1 MTSSNVRGSAAYIYI
16 HICQGN
22 YHSYLCYSTTMTS
35 ESENR
40 NSFNEIIIDQ
50 SLPTTT
56 SIYDMN
62 DLTNNKSLISIY
74 DNSSQ
79 IDTRLS
85 IGILGQ
91 NQRSQAFVQRLNRSG
106 LGTPIL
112 CDRTFDFS
120 SLNILLITEYV
131 HDFNFATD
139 QQLFIDVREIDPSQE
154 FLSIPGTYR
163 ACGNLSNREIEYG
176 TDRTRI
182 FIEQNSPMKLIQFI
196 SDLKCSSRGVIQLD
210 FYTYKTHQI
219 KSFHVCLL
227 SFIVSLIFFI
237 LFLCISLFRQ
247 QKISIYRRTSSIMAL
262 TSIHLL
268 ALVYFIRPMIELTEW
283 ILSKHRENY
292 PWLLKCLQSRRYLC
306 WYSLMFACL
315 HIVFLIFSRIIF
327 DFTRVSI
334 GLLSLLCLLT
344 ISIVY
349 FPQISESLLWKHYHY
364 LVSYFGT
371 LTLFICIIHQQNLR
385 LLTLVFPVFVL
396 MFRLI
401 ISIKNSRLLSSDRCT
416 K

>member
-1 MTSSNVRGSAAYIYI
+1 
-16 HICQGN
+16 
-22 YHSYLCYSTTMTS
+22 MTS

-196 SDLKCSSRGVIQLD
+196 SDLKC
-210 FYTYKTHQI
+210 
-219 KSFHVCLL
+219 
-227 SFIVSLIFFI
+227 
-237 LFLCISLFRQ
+237 
-247 QKISIYRRTSSIMAL
+247 
-262 TSIHLL
+262 
-268 ALVYFIRPMIELTEW
+268 
-283 ILSKHRENY
+283 
-292 PWLLKCLQSRRYLC
+292 
-306 WYSLMFACL
+306 
-315 HIVFLIFSRIIF
+315 
-327 DFTRVSI
+327 
-334 GLLSLLCLLT
+334 
-344 ISIVY
+344 
-349 FPQISESLLWKHYHY
+349 
-364 LVSYFGT
+364 
-371 LTLFICIIHQQNLR
+371 
-385 LLTLVFPVFVL
+385 
-396 MFRLI
+396 
-401 ISIKNSRLLSSDRCT
+401 
-416 K
+416 